1 MHLPHSAHGGQEMGS
16 TRDSFTHT
24 LHTELNVHNTLE
36 NAEDNTIEKSKTK
49 QSKTDLE
56 IISA

>member
-1 MHLPHSAHGGQEMGS
+1 MGS
-16 TRDSFTHT
+16 SRDSFTHT

-49 QSKTDLE
+49 QWKTDLE